1 MTKIISV
8 VLSVIFGVLVISL
21 VANAVTTISTNLDTD
36 GTLTVDGHSTLT
48 SASSTVTSQTGNFM
62 VNGYATTTATNG
74 NIATNGTLAVTSTTV
89 LTGDVTMSG
98 GNDGLIITTTNTATS
113 SIDVGCIQMYAT
125 STETAVHLT
134 FATAALATTTT
145 QIGTGDTDGT
155 YGGVVV
161 WRFGACPI

>member
-1 MTKIISV
+1 MTKVISV
-8 VLSVIFGVLVISL
+8 ALAVIFGVLL
-21 VANAVTTISTNLDTD
+21 VSIVADAVTTISTNLDTD
-36 GTLTVDGHSTLT
+36 GTLNADGAATLGSTLT
-48 SASSTVTSQTGNFM
+48 VTGATTLSSTLTVDT
-62 VNGYATTTATNG
+62 
-74 NIATNGTLAVTSTTV
+74 TST
-89 LTGDVTMSG
+89 LTGDVIMSG
-98 GNDGLIITTTNTATS
+98 GNDGLIITTSNTATS

-134 FATAALATTTT
+134 FATAQLATTTT